1 MKRIAIISLHS
12 CPGGQLGNID
22 VGGMNVY
29 VLMLSKFLGHLGF
42 NVDIF
47 TRNHDDCIYPQVGN
61 IEPQVRVIHI
71 EVGKT
76 NISKVDLYDYV
87 DEFVLKVKNFSD
99 NNSLRYNL
107 IHSHYWLSGCAGEK
121 LSNAWGVNH
130 LLNFHTTAKAKLDVN
145 IVEENE
151 PIRNLMEKNLF
162 FSSDAIIVSTSQ
174 EKKDLQ
180 EYYNGS
186 PKKSYVIIPGVD
198 LSTFYPVEKSFAKD
212 QLSISEDFVILFV
225 GRLDPI
231 KGIDLLIES
240 FAQIE
245 QLKLARLLIVGGS
258 KNGDN
263 DLYLT
268 KMKNLSKHFGVEGK
282 VSFEGSVN
290 QKDLYMYY
298 NAADVCVV
306 PSHYE
311 SFGLTIVESMACK
324 TPVISTPVGV
334 SKNLIEDGHTG
345 FLINVRSPN
354 ELSKKIE
361 CILGDSVL
369 MEKVA
374 LSSYDL
380 VKEMSWSK
388 MALELSEVYKLF
400 LRE

>member
-12 CPGGQLGNID
+12 CPGGRLGNVD

-42 NVDIF
+42 YVDIF
-47 TRNHDDCIYPQVGN
+47 TIDHDNCIYPQIGN

-71 EVGKT
+71 EVSKT
-76 NISKVDLYDYV
+76 NISKVNLHDYV
-87 DEFVLKVKNFSD
+87 DKFVLKVKIFSD

-121 LSNAWGVNH
+121 LSDAWGVNH

-151 PIRNLMEKNLF
+151 PVRNLMEKNLF

-198 LSTFYPVEKSFAKD
+198 LSTFYPVEKSFAKK

-231 KGIDLLIES
+231 KGIELLIES

-245 QLKLARLLIVGGS
+245 QLKLTRLLIVGGS
-258 KNGDN
+258 KNGDDN
-263 DLYLT
+263 LYLT

-298 NAADVCVV
+298 NAADLCVV

-311 SFGLTIVESMACK
+311 SFGLTILESMACK

-334 SKNLIEDGHTG
+334 SKNLIEEGQTG

-361 CILGDSVL
+361 CILWDSVL
-369 MEKVA
+369 REKVG

-388 MALELSEVYKLF
+388 MAFELSKVYKLF
-400 LRE
+400 FRE

>member
-1 MKRIAIISLHS
+1 
-12 CPGGQLGNID
+12 
-22 VGGMNVY
+22 
-29 VLMLSKFLGHLGF
+29 
-42 NVDIF
+42 
-47 TRNHDDCIYPQVGN
+47 
-61 IEPQVRVIHI
+61 
-71 EVGKT
+71 
-76 NISKVDLYDYV
+76 
-87 DEFVLKVKNFSD
+87 
-99 NNSLRYNL
+99 
-107 IHSHYWLSGCAGEK
+107 
-121 LSNAWGVNH
+121 
-130 LLNFHTTAKAKLDVN
+130 
-145 IVEENE
+145 
-151 PIRNLMEKNLF
+151 EKNLF

-334 SKNLIEDGHTG
+334 S
-345 FLINVRSPN
+345 
-354 ELSKKIE
+354 
-361 CILGDSVL
+361 
-369 MEKVA
+369 
-374 LSSYDL
+374 
-380 VKEMSWSK
+380 
-388 MALELSEVYKLF
+388 
-400 LRE
+400 